1 MDKHSVLG
9 ELHLPYGVCK
19 LGLNGK
25 SDAFMKPSG
34 KKRVLVVDDQ
44 AMVAESL
51 KMALEFVGYEV
62 QTAENGRDAIA
73 LFEAQKFAVI
83 FTDFEMPEMNG
94 HEFASIVKARDPCQ
108 PIIMVTAYADS
119 IQNAESLPQVDMV
132 IGKPWSL
139 EELRLAMD
147 KILPPP

>member
-1 MDKHSVLG
+1 
-9 ELHLPYGVCK
+9 VCK
-19 LGLNGK
+19 SWLDGK
-25 SDAFMKPSG
+25 ADAFVKPSG

-51 KMALEFVGYEV
+51 KMVLEFMGYEV
-62 QTAENGRDAIA
+62 QTAENGRDALV
-73 LFEAQKFAVI
+73 LFEPQKFAVV

-94 HEFASIVKARDPCQ
+94 HEFASIVKARDPRQ

-119 IQNAESLPQVDMV
+119 IMNMEPLPQIDMV
-132 IGKPWSL
+132 ICKPWSL
-139 EELRLAMD
+139 EELQIAMN